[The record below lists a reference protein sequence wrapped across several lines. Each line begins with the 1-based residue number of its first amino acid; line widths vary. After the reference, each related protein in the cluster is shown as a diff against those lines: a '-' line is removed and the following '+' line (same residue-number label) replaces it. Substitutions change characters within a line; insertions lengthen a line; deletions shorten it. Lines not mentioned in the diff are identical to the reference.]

1 MQLSPPLAWRCFNQT
16 ERFTLRDFLQSL
28 SAGQLRQILQICN
41 NKMSHKQKILQI
53 SLSMSSLQKRYYSL
67 IYKGGQW
74 IQDAMEEIHSIYHI
88 LFQVHPWRLVQ
99 ICLAALVA
107 ASFSLVMLYGRKAVV
122 FLFAYKMTKEK
133 NWLKLPWFAH
143 TASAWWHAVSR
154 ISLSKRFVWAFSYK
168 GCITAADAMY
178 DDTAIFWTR
187 RFIYRLPSCFWG
199 LEMFFEIIQLFVRC
213 LGRGRET
220 DTNIHVR
227 CLA

>member
-1 MQLSPPLAWRCFNQT
+1 MTNSF
-16 ERFTLRDFLQSL
+16 
-28 SAGQLRQILQICN
+28 
-41 NKMSHKQKILQI
+41 
-53 SLSMSSLQKRYYSL
+53 
-67 IYKGGQW
+67 
-74 IQDAMEEIHSIYHI
+74 
-88 LFQVHPWRLVQ
+88 VQ
-99 ICLAALVA
+99 IRKKIHAVIPSPITGHLTDRSTVLLALTVDSRCHGGNTLHISHTFSSSSMASCPDLPRCIVA